1 MVRQWRFHLQ
11 AQSYLCLIYNV
22 HELTFSITA
31 STRWICFCSSL
42 YSTLPF
48 PNPHLSRS
56 VSPVPPSLS
65 PPPFLD
71 NEMLAPASLLSS
83 KSTI

>member
-1 MVRQWRFHLQ
+1 MVFPFTGPELLVLDIQRARVNLFNHGVNTLD
-11 AQSYLCLIYNV
+11 LLLLISLLY
-22 HELTFSITA
+22 
-31 STRWICFCSSL
+31 SSL
-42 YSTLPF
+42 LF